1 MPFEIVRNDIV
12 NMQVDAIV
20 NTANPRPR
28 IGSGTDAA
36 VHAKAGPMLLAARKL
51 IGSMEPGEARIT
63 PGFRL
68 PAKHVIHT
76 VGPIWKD
83 GSHGEAEQLR
93 RCYGNSLQLARRH
106 RIHSVAF
113 PLISTGNYGFPKP
126 LALQIAAETI
136 REFLRDNE
144 MQIYLVVFDRSSYE
158 LSSQLSGRIRSYIDE
173 RYAREAASKEYGF
186 PARDTY
192 EDLCEAM
199 PISAGAVCT
208 PAPEEEP
215 EDDLIVRIRRED
227 RREKAAE
234 PPCAAAPEEAWW
246 DDVPDGAGEPEEE
259 DWDEAAEEPEWDA
272 PLPAEPKARPKAR
285 KAPSI
290 FDLAELKRKVNAL
303 DTGFSETLLGLI
315 DASGKTDADIY
326 KKANIDRKLFSKIR
340 KNPHYKPSKAT
351 ALAFAIAL
359 ELDLEGTRDLIGRA
373 GYALSGSSTFD
384 IIVEYFIV
392 HGHYDVIE
400 INMTLFEF
408 DQPLLGASNVA

>member
-36 VHAKAGPMLLAARKL
+36 IHGKAGPMLLAARKL
-51 IGSMEPGEARIT
+51 IGAMEPGEARIT
-63 PGFRL
+63 PGFQL
-68 PAKHVIHT
+68 PARYVIHT

-83 GSHGEAEQLR
+83 GTRGEAEQLR
-93 RCYGNSLQLARRH
+93 RCYGNSLQLARKH
-106 RIHSVAF
+106 RLRSVAF

-126 LALQIAAETI
+126 LALEIAVQTI
-136 REFLRDNE
+136 REFLQDHE
-144 MQIYLVVFDRSSYE
+144 MHVYLVVFDRSSYE
-158 LSSQLSGRIRSYIDE
+158 LSSHLTNRIRSYIDE
-173 RYAREAASKEYGF
+173 CYAREAAAKEYGF
-186 PARDTY
+186 SARDAY
-192 EDLCEAM
+192 EDLCAAM
-199 PISAGAVCT
+199 PISAGAVNA
-208 PAPEEEP
+208 PAPWEEAPEEDLCFGALEDTSGEDFSEDIPEP
-215 EDDLIVRIRRED
+215 RPMRRD
-227 RREKAAE
+227 K
-234 PPCAAAPEEAWW
+234 C
-246 DDVPDGAGEPEEE
+246 
-259 DWDEAAEEPEWDA
+259 AEEPA
-272 PLPAEPKARPKAR
+272 PSPR
-285 KAPSI
+285 KAPVRRPEPKRSASV
-290 FDLAELKRKVNAL
+290 FDLGELKKKLDAV
-303 DTGFSETLLGLI
+303 DTGFSERLLQLI
-315 DASGKTDADIY
+315 DETGKSDADIY

-359 ELDLEGTRDLIGRA
+359 ELDLAGTKDLISRA
-373 GYALSGSSTFD
+373 GYALSESSTFD

>member
-1 MPFEIVRNDIV
+1 MPFEIVRNDIT

-36 VHAKAGPMLLAARKL
+36 IHAKAGPLLLAARKL

-63 PGFRL
+63 PGFQL

-76 VGPIWKD
+76 VGPCWKD
-83 GSHGEAEQLR
+83 GTQGEREQLR
-93 RCYGNSLQLARRH
+93 RCYGNSLQLARKH
-106 RIHSVAF
+106 RLRSVAF

-126 LALQIAAETI
+126 LALEIAAETI

-144 MQIYLVVFDRSSYE
+144 MQVYLVVFDRSSYE
-158 LSSQLSGRIRSYIDE
+158 LSSGLTERIRSYIDE
-173 RYAREAASKEYGF
+173 RYAREAAAKEYGF
-186 PARDTY
+186 SARDTY
-192 EDLCEAM
+192 EDLCAAM
-199 PISAGAVCT
+199 PIAPGAVC
-208 PAPEEEP
+208 APTLREEP
-215 EDDLIVRIRRED
+215 EDDVIVQIRRED
-227 RREKAAE
+227 RQEKAVEEPLAAE
-234 PPCAAAPEEAWW
+234 P
-246 DDVPDGAGEPEEE
+246 EE
-259 DWDEAAEEPEWDA
+259 DLWDEECEDIRETEETGDAAFPT
-272 PLPAEPKARPKAR
+272 LL
-285 KAPSI
+285 KAPAPQPKRSTP
-290 FDLAELKRKVNAL
+290 FDLGELKKKLDRV
-303 DTGFSETLLGLI
+303 DTGFSERLLQLI

-351 ALAFAIAL
+351 ALAFAVAL
-359 ELDLEGTRDLIGRA
+359 ELDLDGTRDLIRRA

-392 HGHYDVIE
+392 HGRYDVIE